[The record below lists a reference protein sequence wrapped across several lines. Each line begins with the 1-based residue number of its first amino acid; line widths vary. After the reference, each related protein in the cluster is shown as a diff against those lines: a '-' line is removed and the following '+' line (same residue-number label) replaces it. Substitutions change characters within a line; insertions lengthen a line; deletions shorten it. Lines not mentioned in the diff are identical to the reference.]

1 MQKNEVLKNHYTNLL
16 CRMINEKGAN
26 ARTIE
31 DIFDNLPL
39 LAKKVMHFG
48 EETMYLDLN
57 MKKMLAKALDPEV
70 RIMYRVTENN
80 KNMLAV
86 EAFLYWGNES
96 NYSGYGFSKKNLE
109 SLVTSQADA
118 ALKEASFEALV
129 KGAAA
134 SRALT
139 DAGIGLEFYC
149 DEMDD
154 LLSEMESMEVEER
167 IERKEEKEKESFER
181 KVPQVPSN
189 EERKKKRIAES
200 KKEPKSEKPETTLKE
215 EVPEN
220 NLQEDTG
227 MPAVMDEPAQDEID
241 AVSQIFGPA
250 NELEQAKMAVCNSG
264 DYAGQT
270 LGEIAENNMRLLVR
284 FARDPECNVKDQAR
298 TIIIADGTYAKYLN

>member
-1 MQKNEVLKNHYTNLL
+1 MQKNEVLRNHYTNLL

-31 DIFDNLPL
+31 DVFDNLPL
-39 LAKKVMHFG
+39 LAKKVMHYG

-70 RIMYRVTENN
+70 RIMYRVTERS
-80 KNMLAV
+80 KNELGV
-86 EAFLYWGNES
+86 EAFLYWGNDS

-109 SLVTSQADA
+109 LIVTSQSDA
-118 ALKEASFEALV
+118 MLKETNFEALV

-139 DAGIGLEFYC
+139 DAGIGLEFFC

-167 IERKEEKEKESFER
+167 IERKEEKEKESFEK

-200 KKEPKSEKPETTLKE
+200 RKAAKE
-215 EVPEN
+215 ETASLDEEQVNSEN
-220 NLQEDTG
+220 SLLPTE
-227 MPAVMDEPAQDEID
+227 EPDMVSFIPSDAALE
-241 AVSQIFGPA
+241 AVSKAFETID
-250 NELEQAKMAVCNSG
+250 ELENAKNTVCDSG

-270 LGEIAENNMRLLVR
+270 LGEIAANNMRLLVR
-284 FARDPECNVKDQAR
+284 LARDPECGVKDQAR
-298 TIIIADGTYAKYLN
+298 AIIIADGTYAKYLN